1 MGGEGGEGGFGFF
14 VTLNH
19 FGVGCTAGNRITCGV
34 VGWLLFLFGWWL
46 GAHGWCGRR

>member
-1 MGGEGGEGGFGFF
+1 MGGEGGEGGFCFF

-46 GAHGWCGRR
+46 GAHG